1 MKWGNRLR
9 ERKTERWD
17 APLVWWVRQGEAEKK
32 IKELKQRI
40 KELEAND
47 KLERENNSLIRR
59 LEMLRD
65 DWLKYNYG
73 EFATIQRCAR
83 ALNRLIKEASNE

>member
-1 MKWGNRLR
+1 MKWSNRLR

-40 KELEAND
+40 EELEAN
-47 KLERENNSLIRR
+47 
-59 LEMLRD
+59 
-65 DWLKYNYG
+65 
-73 EFATIQRCAR
+73 ATRQR
-83 ALNRLIKEASNE
+83 